1 MHLFKIIFIFLFIL
15 IFFNSSFATTLDEI
29 KERDFLIC
37 GVSEPTTG
45 FADFDDESN
54 WKGFDVDMCRA
65 ISSAIFADPNKV
77 EFKSTTNRSR
87 FPLLSSGEID
97 VLSRITTWTFS
108 RDVNLGFEY
117 AGINFYDG
125 LGFMID
131 SSLLITSANEL
142 DGVSICTINGS
153 AFEFYI
159 DQYFNNK
166 NISYEK
172 IPVELDDE
180 AFENFL
186 SGRCDIY
193 TNYITSLA
201 EKRLSLPNSSKF
213 EILPELI
220 SKEPLGVLVRH
231 GDDQWKDVVSWT
243 LKVMILAEELNIN
256 SKNIDSFLLSEDNEI
271 LRLLGE
277 IGSYGDM
284 IELDEK
290 WAYNIIK
297 QIGNYEEV
305 FDRNLGKNSSLNLKR
320 GLNKL
325 YNEGGLLY
333 APPFR

>member
-1 MHLFKIIFIFLFIL
+1 MLTPVRKQYLNIKKQYPGAILFF
-15 IFFNSSFATTLDEI
+15 
-29 KERDFLIC
+29 RMGDFY
-37 GVSEPTTG
+37 ET
-45 FADFDDESN
+45 FDQD
-54 WKGFDVDMCRA
+54 A
-65 ISSAIFADPNKV
+65 
-77 EFKSTTNRSR
+77 
-87 FPLLSSGEID
+87 
-97 VLSRITTWTFS
+97 
-108 RDVNLGFEY
+108 
-117 AGINFYDG
+117 
-125 LGFMID
+125 
-131 SSLLITSANEL
+131 
-142 DGVSICTINGS
+142 
-153 AFEFYI
+153 
-159 DQYFNNK
+159 
-166 NISYEK
+166 
-172 IPVELDDE
+172 
-180 AFENFL
+180 
-186 SGRCDIY
+186 
-193 TNYITSLA
+193 
-201 EKRLSLPNSSKF
+201 
-213 EILPELI
+213 ELI